1 MFVLQ
6 STSCVPSP
14 IKFFASTQTSIIT
27 EAADVST
34 QTMWTSREVVLSVE
48 NKLCRNELQLSQG
61 IASKTVDLVSA
72 ASAFCYENCSQHSAQ
87 FKFYTGLTVPQFIH
101 LFSSLG
107 TAVDNLAYY
116 KSKGSGKRQRIK
128 TKMKLSPQNQLFLT
142 LVRLRVGLLHKDL
155 AYRFKLSIS
164 TVSTIV
170 TTWIQLL
177 YSRFKKLDMFPDRQI
192 LRHYRPASFLKYPNC
207 RVIIDGFEIFTQ
219 SPRNFE
225 QQGNVYSAYKNHA
238 TFKFLIGISY
248 TGAIT
253 FLSHGFE
260 GSISDKEIVK
270 QSGILDLLQEGD
282 LVMAD
287 RGFTIKDLLDPLKVT
302 LKIPPFLNGRD
313 RLTPQEEVETKRI
326 AKLRIHVERAIGRL
340 KKFRLLEHVIP
351 LNMAPI
357 MSQIVFVAACLVNYQ
372 RPLIR

>member
-1 MFVLQ
+1 
-6 STSCVPSP
+6 
-14 IKFFASTQTSIIT
+14 
-27 EAADVST
+27 
-34 QTMWTSREVVLSVE
+34 MWTSREVVLAVE
-48 NKLCRNELQLSQG
+48 NKICRNELVLNKTKVVSL
-61 IASKTVDLVSA
+61 TVDQQPSE
-72 ASAFCYENCSQHSAQ
+72 STFNFENCRQSNTA
-87 FKFYTGLTVPQFIH
+87 FKFYTGLTVAQFMH
-101 LFSSLG
+101 LFASLG
-107 TAVDNLAYY
+107 AAVYNLTYY
-116 KSKGSGKRQRIK
+116 GSKGTGKCKRK
-128 TKMKLSPQNQLFLT
+128 SATMKILPLNQLFLT
-142 LVRLRVGLLHKDL
+142 LVRLRVGLLHQDL
-155 AYRFKLSIS
+155 GYRFKLSVS

-177 YSRFKKLDMFPDRQI
+177 YSRFKKLDMFPERRI
-192 LRHYRPASFLKYPNC
+192 LRQCRPSSFSKYPNC

-225 QQGNVYSAYKNHA
+225 EQGNVYSAYKHHA

-248 TGAIT
+248 SGAIT

-287 RGFTIKDLLDPLKVT
+287 RGFTIKDLLDPLGVT
-302 LKIPPFLNGRD
+302 LKIPPFLNGRE

-351 LNMAPI
+351 LNMRPI
-357 MSQIVFVAACLVNYQ
+357 VGQMCFVAACLVNYQ